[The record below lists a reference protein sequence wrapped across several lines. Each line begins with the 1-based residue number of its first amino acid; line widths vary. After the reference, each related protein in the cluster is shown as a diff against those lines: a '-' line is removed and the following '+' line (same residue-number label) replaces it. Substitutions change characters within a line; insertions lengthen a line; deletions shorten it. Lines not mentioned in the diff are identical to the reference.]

1 MSNVVLKLRLKINR
15 QLGNQCAERNSTAVN
30 QQVEDSDLNYYI
42 IYALCYCINLRYIY
56 YTMQWLR
63 AVCWEELTKRNMP
76 FFVAKVAFYFYTDE
90 RFSPNNI

>member
-42 IYALCYCINLRYIY
+42 IYALCYCINLGFIY
-56 YTMQWLR
+56 FIMQWLR
-63 AVCWEELTKRNMP
+63 AVCWEGLNKHDTVNALISAQLQISAPLKTQNL
-76 FFVAKVAFYFYTDE
+76 
-90 RFSPNNI
+90 